1 MFENAGTRT
10 CEEVCVASEDEA
22 SSEFQSCSMY
32 KCCTQYVYIV
42 NEWDVLD
49 ENAVLT

>member
-22 SSEFQSCSMY
+22 SSEFQPCSMY
-32 KCCTQYVYIV
+32 KSSTQYVYIV

-49 ENAVLT
+49 ESVVLT

>member
-10 CEEVCVASEDEA
+10 CEEVCVACEDEA
-22 SSEFQSCSMY
+22 SGEFQPCSMY
-32 KCCTQYVYIV
+32 KSSTEYVCIV

-49 ENAVLT
+49 ETAVLT